1 MKYRN
6 VLFGKSVKS
15 NINCLCSSIFFAPV
29 NICNPY
35 RVWCKL
41 KAMKKSLIFLF
52 VFVFCRLDA
61 TQTIIYKIPIQ
72 GTIDLGLPPFIER
85 VIKTAEQENA
95 FAIIFDIDTFGGRV
109 DAATQIKDAILS
121 SKVLTVAFINRRAI
135 SAGALISLSCEKIYM
150 TGGGTIGAATAVD
163 MKGNKGSEKVISY
176 MREEMASTAEKRKRN
191 TTIAKGM
198 VDEELSFTHLV
209 IDGDSVEVTD
219 LEGRKE
225 GKLITLTTELAIK
238 YNIADAEAETFDDIF
253 SLLEIDDVEIRSAR
267 VNWSENLVR
276 FLTNPVVAS
285 LLMTFGFLGIL
296 FELQS
301 PGWGIPGTFGAVC
314 LALSLGASYIAKL
327 ATMTDLIII
336 FVGVTLLLVEMLF
349 IPGFGFA
356 GIAGIGVLLWGLYE
370 LLLPDVPVSPEV
382 TSMALTGL
390 TIGIIGG
397 IIGLV
402 FLFRLMTKT
411 RFWTKLTAPGME
423 SHEKGYD
430 TSLGWENLEGTEGI
444 ASTDL
449 RPSGWIN
456 IGEQRIFVVSEGDY
470 IIKNEQVKVLS
481 VDGNRVVVR
490 KSNTNS

>member
-1 MKYRN
+1 MFKY
-6 VLFGKSVKS
+6 
-15 NINCLCSSIFFAPV
+15 IFSPR
-29 NICNPY
+29 NICTPY
-35 RVWCKL
+35 RVLCKL
-41 KAMKKSLIFLF
+41 IVMKKPLILLF
-52 VFVFCRLDA
+52 VFVFCRLVA
-61 TQTIIYKIPIQ
+61 SQSIVYKIPIQ

-85 VIKTAEQENA
+85 IIQNAEEENA
-95 FAIIFDIDTFGGRV
+95 DAIIFDIDTFGGRV

-150 TGGGTIGAATAVD
+150 AGGGTIGAATAVD

-176 MREEMASTAEKRKRN
+176 MREEMASTAEKRNRDTN
-191 TTIAKGM
+191 IAKGM
-198 VDEELSFTHLV
+198 VDEELSFSYLV

-225 GKLITLTTELAIK
+225 GKLITLTTELALK
-238 YNIADAEAETFDDIF
+238 YKIADGEAETFDNVLTI
-253 SLLEIDDVEIRSAR
+253 LEMDDAEIRSAR
-267 VNWSENLVR
+267 VNWSENFVR

-301 PGWGIPGTFGAVC
+301 PGWGVPGTFGAVC
-314 LALSLGASYIAKL
+314 LALSLGASYIAEL

-336 FVGVTLLLVEMLF
+336 FVGVSLLLVEVVF

-370 LLLPDVPVSPEV
+370 LLLPDVPVGPEV

-490 KSNTNS
+490 KLNTNS